1 MTEHLALT
9 DRASSDERSGLG
21 VHASVRLG
29 RVSQMLVGDSD
40 AGGVTRGAEIF
51 CGVGPD
57 PAVDANPAIAHL
69 VVQPL
74 RARQHDPGPQRQRLR
89 RRTSPRPSLQLITLI
104 IGQHQHGL
112 RASRTRHTSFY
123 DLLQELQAHDTRARS
138 DILAGVRSP
147 GRRHCCVGAVDA
159 RPGH

>member
-57 PAVDANPAIAHL
+57 PAVDAKLGWVAWATVSCI
-69 VVQPL
+69 
-74 RARQHDPGPQRQRLR
+74 
-89 RRTSPRPSLQLITLI
+89 
-104 IGQHQHGL
+104 
-112 RASRTRHTSFY
+112 
-123 DLLQELQAHDTRARS
+123 ARS
-138 DILAGVRSP
+138 WRDRVPVSHRA
-147 GRRHCCVGAVDA
+147 CVA
-159 RPGH
+159 